1 LHTVA
6 EVADIQIITGI
17 TETLEAWDQVTEIK
31 TEAVQAAEAELT
43 LDKLTAEAAEAAD
56 LVRVVAQQD
65 VQQQQME
72 LDHLVVWVDMVMD
85 LEHLV
90 EDQEH
95 PITGLHGL
103 VLVVQVETAHMELQV
118 AEAAAQAQAVED
130 LVAVAQEAH
139 KQQITQVAQ
148 AWTEQ
153 VQAEAE
159 IITQVETVKR
169 EVLA

>member
-6 EVADIQIITGI
+6 EAEDIQKITEI
-17 TETLEAWDQVTEIK
+17 TETLEAWVQVTEIK
-31 TEAVQAAEAELT
+31 TEAVQVAVADLT
-43 LDKLTAEAAEAAD
+43 LDNLTAEAAEAAD
-56 LVRVVAQQD
+56 HNKVVDQQD

-72 LDHLVVWVDMVMD
+72 LDHLVVWVDTVLD

-95 PITGLHGL
+95 LITGLHGL
-103 VLVVQVETAHMELQV
+103 VLVAQVETVHMELQ
-118 AEAAAQAQAVED
+118 EAAAEAQAQAVED
-130 LVAVAQEAH
+130 LVEAAQEAH
-139 KQQITQVAQ
+139 KQQITVVDK

-153 VQAEAE
+153 VQAAE
-159 IITQVETVKR
+159 EITTQVEMVKK